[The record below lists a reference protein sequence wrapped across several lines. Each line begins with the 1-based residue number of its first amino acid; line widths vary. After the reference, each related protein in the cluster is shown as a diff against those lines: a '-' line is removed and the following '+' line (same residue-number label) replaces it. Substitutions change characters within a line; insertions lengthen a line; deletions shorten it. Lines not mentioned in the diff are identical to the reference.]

1 MSANF
6 SSMSEK
12 EDISEIITY
21 LGNDMRREEKN
32 ILNWQE
38 HATQSAMKEI
48 VAGAHT
54 ASNRAC
60 ACVGLH
66 HSLMLFTLEARV
78 RAITVSSVNPQFTAT
93 LHCFFTNDSVSES

>member
-48 VAGAHT
+48 EKE
-54 ASNRAC
+54 R
-60 ACVGLH
+60 
-66 HSLMLFTLEARV
+66 EREY
-78 RAITVSSVNPQFTAT
+78 
-93 LHCFFTNDSVSES
+93 FFQSYDLQ

>member
-1 MSANF
+1 
-6 SSMSEK
+6 MSEK

-48 VAGAHT
+48 EKERERETIIKNLSCTVHVSLLQRAHIKT
-54 ASNRAC
+54 Y
-60 ACVGLH
+60 
-66 HSLMLFTLEARV
+66 
-78 RAITVSSVNPQFTAT
+78 
-93 LHCFFTNDSVSES
+93 FFQSYDLQSWENCPIE